1 MADQV
6 ASVSWTDWHA
16 HPSIIVG
23 VVLITALYLMA
34 VGPLRERFGWAER
47 GSSSQMVLF
56 MLGVLVI
63 VVALLSPLHELGDK
77 YLFSAHM
84 AQHLLLM
91 LVVPPLLLLGVPG
104 WLVDKV
110 LRSPRVLAVSR
121 FLTRPLVAF
130 TFFNAVLVL
139 WHMPVLYDLTL
150 RERDIHI
157 LEHVMFLG
165 VAVLMWWPVLSLAK
179 ELPRASYIT
188 QMVYLFLLPTV
199 PGILGAVITF
209 SDKVLYPWYAEAPRL
224 WNISATTDQEIG
236 GIIMW
241 VPGGMAFLTVLI
253 IVFLVWANQEE
264 SKNRTEVLGIGR

>member
-91 LVVPPLLLLGVPG
+91 LVVPPLQLLGVPG

>member
-1 MADQV
+1 MADQL

>member
-6 ASVSWTDWHA
+6 AGVSWTDWHA

-264 SKNRTEVLGIGR
+264 SKNRTEVLGIRR

>member
-23 VVLITALYLMA
+23 VVLITAIYLLA
-34 VGPLRERFGWAER
+34 VGPLRERFGWAEK

-56 MLGVLVI
+56 MSGVLVI

-84 AQHLLLM
+84 AQHLLLI
-91 LVVPPLLLLGVPG
+91 LVVPPLLLLGTPG
-104 WLVDKV
+104 WLVEKV

-179 ELPRASYIT
+179 ELPRATYMT

-241 VPGGMAFLTVLI
+241 VPGGMAFLMVLI
-253 IVFLVWANQEE
+253 VVFLVWANQEE
-264 SKNRTEVLGIGR
+264 SKNRTGVLGVGR

>member
-199 PGILGAVITF
+199 PSILGAVITF

>member
-1 MADQV
+1 LADQV

>member
-91 LVVPPLLLLGVPG
+91 LVVPPLQLLGVPG

-264 SKNRTEVLGIGR
+264 SKNRTEVLGIGK